1 MDPNINDILNAV
13 TKVVN
18 GEATPKIDVNTNVS
32 LSNSSIIN
40 IAMGLFLVGV
50 LLIIIFIVA
59 FRKTQPTK

>member
-1 MDPNINDILNAV
+1 MNTNITDILSAV

-32 LSNSSIIN
+32 LSNHTIIN
-40 IAMGLFLVGV
+40 FALGLFLVGL

-59 FRKTQPTK
+59 FRKTQP

>member
-1 MDPNINDILNAV
+1 MNNVSDILNAV

-32 LSNSSIIN
+32 LSNQSIIN
-40 IAMGLFLVGV
+40 IALGLFLVGV

-59 FRKTQPTK
+59 FRKTQPVR